1 MTIKQLH
8 YFIAVAETKSFTH
21 AARNYYIAQTAMSQ
35 QISALEKELGFL
47 LFHRTN
53 RVVELTDAGRVLY
66 QELRPLAL
74 ALENALHKAAIAAG
88 TEEQVFRIGIFDQ
101 ADNRFLT
108 PALKEFSRLEPDVI
122 PKLLSDNQNMLL
134 DALARRS
141 IDAMLLDKRY
151 YTPRSAFTVTELYT
165 HPCRNYVLAVAMSH
179 PLARHSEID
188 WKDLENLT
196 LIAYC
201 ALKEDQEGISL
212 KNLLHENGVEAT
224 VRFSVRDIASA
235 LLYVEAGMGCC
246 LLPSYAM
253 DRKNHQLK
261 MLPIREDS
269 RDTML
274 LLSHKDNDSHLLAR
288 FTAICKHCLQNAQE
302 NGR

>member
-53 RVVELTDAGRVLY
+53 RMVELTDAGRVLY
-66 QELRPLAL
+66 EEIRPLAL
-74 ALENALHKAAIAAG
+74 ELENALHKAAIAAG
-88 TEEQVFRIGIFDQ
+88 TQEQVFRIGIFDQ

-108 PALKEFSRLEPDVI
+108 SALKEFSRLEPDVI
-122 PKLLSDNQNMLL
+122 PMLISDNQNMLL

-141 IDAMLLDKRY
+141 IDAVLLDQRFY
-151 YTPRSAFTVTELYT
+151 RARSTFTATELYS
-165 HPCRNYVLAVAMSH
+165 HSCRDHVLAVSTSH
-179 PLARHSEID
+179 PLARCGELSWE
-188 WKDLENLT
+188 DLENLP
-196 LIAYC
+196 LIAYSP
-201 ALKEDQEGISL
+201 LKEDQEGIAL
-212 KNLLHENGVEAT
+212 KNLLKDNGVTAT
-224 VRFSVRDIASA
+224 VRFSVRDIATA

-246 LLPSYAM
+246 LLPSHAK
-253 DRKNHQLK
+253 DRKNHQIK
-261 MLPIREDS
+261 MLPIREDT

-274 LLSHKDNDSHLLAR
+274 LLCHKDSDSHLLSHFA
-288 FTAICKHCLQNAQE
+288 TICMQTLRNP
-302 NGR
+302 

>member
-66 QELRPLAL
+66 EEVRPLAL
-74 ALENALHKAAIAAG
+74 ELENALNKAAIAAG
-88 TEEQVFRIGIFDQ
+88 IEEQVFRIGVFDQ

-108 PALKEFSRLEPDVI
+108 PALREFSRQEPDVI
-122 PKLLSDNQNMLL
+122 PKLISDNQNMLL

-141 IDAMLLDKRY
+141 IDAVLLDNRY
-151 YTPRSAFTVTELYT
+151 YSPRSTFSATELYS
-165 HPCRNYVLAVAMSH
+165 HPCREHVLAVAMTH
-179 PLARHSEID
+179 PLSRRSELS
-188 WKDLENLT
+188 WEDLGDLT
-196 LIAYC
+196 LIAYSP
-201 ALKEDQEGISL
+201 LKEDQEGMSL
-212 KNLLHENGVEAT
+212 KTLLASHNVTAT
-224 VRFSVRDIASA
+224 VRFSVRDIATA

-253 DRKNHQLK
+253 DRKNHQIK
-261 MLPIREDS
+261 MLPMQEDT

-288 FTAICKHCLQNAQE
+288 FSTICRHVF
-302 NGR
+302 RDT